1 MSVVSNSNKSPIGHI
16 AVAAALLLL
25 QVSVLLYYGQ
35 PLICAC
41 GYVKIW
47 EGDVW
52 SSGMSQHLFDWY
64 SFTHV
69 LHGFLFYF
77 VLWLL
82 FPKTPVITRLL
93 LALGIEV
100 GWEILENSQW
110 VIHRYREQALAAGYS
125 GDSIL
130 NSLSDSLTMLFGLLL
145 AWRLPVWIV
154 VTMAV
159 AMEIFLGFAIHDNLT
174 LNIINLIY
182 PLDFLRAWQSSV
194 R

>member
-1 MSVVSNSNKSPIGHI
+1 
-16 AVAAALLLL
+16 
-25 QVSVLLYYGQ
+25 
-35 PLICAC
+35 
-41 GYVKIW
+41 
-47 EGDVW
+47 
-52 SSGMSQHLFDWY
+52 MSQHLFDWY

>member
-1 MSVVSNSNKSPIGHI
+1 MSVVSILNKPPFGPLAI
-16 AVAAALLLL
+16 AAALLLL
-25 QVSVLLYYGQ
+25 QASVLFYCGQ

-41 GYVKIW
+41 GYVKLW

-69 LHGFLFYF
+69 MHGFLFYF
-77 VLWLL
+77 LLWLV
-82 FPKTPVITRLL
+82 FPRTPVITRLL

-130 NSLSDSLTMLFGLLL
+130 NSLSDSLMMLFGFLI
-145 AWRLPVWIV
+145 AWRLPVWAV
-154 VTMAV
+154 VTMAL
-159 AMEIFLGFAIHDNLT
+159 AMELFLAFAIHDNLT

-182 PLDFLRAWQSSV
+182 PLDFLRNWQSSV